1 MRTFQS
7 ISNWGYNKIGTF
19 IAVDLNC
26 YLERFLIICIKS
38 FSSNHTFGFDSSIP
52 YELVFRNSEVQRFT
66 DKDVHYGIISEQIGS
81 LSQYSTI

>member
-19 IAVDLNC
+19 NAVDLNY
-26 YLERFLIICIKS
+26 YLECYLIICIKS

-66 DKDVHYGIISEQIGS
+66 DKGVHYGVISEQIGS